1 MELNEDRLHDLLG
14 KVVTEMGAA
23 ANGPLITIGDKLGLY
38 TTLAESGHLTS
49 HELAVKTNTTERYIR
64 EWLSAQAA
72 SGYVEYEASSQKFFM
87 TPEQSMVFGNRKSPV
102 FMTGAFYAISS
113 LYHDEHKIENA
124 FKTGEG
130 VSWGDHNSCLF
141 CGTEKFFSPSYEG
154 NLISNWIPSMDGVI
168 EKLEK
173 GAKVADIGCGHAA
186 STIIMAKAF
195 PNSSFI
201 GFDFH
206 AASID
211 QAKERAKDAGLTNVS
226 FEVSTAKDFPG
237 SDYDFI
243 TFFDCLHDMGDPV
256 GACAHTKAAL
266 KSDGTCMIVEPFA
279 KDTLEDNLNPVGRAF
294 YAFSTMLCTPCSLNQ
309 EVGLALGAQAGE
321 KQLKEV
327 ISKGGFSKFKRAT
340 ETPFNLILEARP

>member
-1 MELNEDRLHDLLG
+1 MELNEEKLHALLG
-14 KVVTEMGAA
+14 QVVTEMGAA

-38 TTLAESGHLTS
+38 TTLSESLYMS
-49 HELAVKTNTTERYIR
+49 SSELAAKTNTAERYVR

-72 SGYVEYEASSQKFFM
+72 SGYVEYDSEKNKFFM
-87 TPEQSMVFGNRKSPV
+87 TPEQTMVFGNRKSPV

-113 LYHDEHKIENA
+113 LYFDEQKIEDA

-154 NLISNWIPSMDGVI
+154 NLISNWLPSMEGVV
-168 EKLEK
+168 EKLK
-173 GAKVADIGCGHAA
+173 AGAKVADIGCGHAA
-186 STIIMAKAF
+186 STIIMAKEF
-195 PNSSFI
+195 PNSTFI

-206 AASID
+206 AESID
-211 QAKERAKDAGLTNVS
+211 QARERARDAGLTNVT
-226 FEVSTAKDFPG
+226 FEVATAKDFPG
-237 SDYDFI
+237 KDYDFI

-266 KSDGTCMIVEPFA
+266 KPDGTCMIVEPFA
-279 KDTLEDNLNPVGRAF
+279 KDTLEENLNPVGRAF

-321 KQLKEV
+321 GKLKDV
-327 ISKGGFSKFKRAT
+327 ILEGGFTRFKRAT

>member
-1 MELNEDRLHDLLG
+1 MELNEDKLHDLLG
-14 KVVTEMGAA
+14 KVVVEMGAA

-38 TTLAESGHLTS
+38 EVLSESGHMS
-49 HELAVKTNTTERYIR
+49 SNELATKTKTAERYVR

-72 SGYVEYEASSQKFFM
+72 SGYVEYDATVQKFFM
-87 TPEQSMVFGNRKSPV
+87 TPEQSAVFGNRKSPV

-113 LYHDEHKIENA
+113 LYHDEPKIEEA
-124 FKTGEG
+124 FRTGEG
-130 VSWGDHNSCLF
+130 VSWGDHSTCLF

-154 NLISNWIPSMDGVI
+154 NLISNWLPSMNGVI
-168 EKLEK
+168 DKLQK

-186 STIIMAKAF
+186 STIIMAKEF
-195 PNSSFI
+195 PNSSFN

-206 AASID
+206 NKSIET
-211 QAKERAKDAGLTNVS
+211 AKERAKAAGLTNIT

-237 SDYDFI
+237 KDYDFI

-256 GACAHTKAAL
+256 GACAHAKNAL
-266 KSDGTCMIVEPFA
+266 KSNGTCMIVEPFA
-279 KDTLEDNLNPVGRAF
+279 KDSLEENLNPVGRAF

-321 KQLKEV
+321 KRLKEV
-327 ISKGGFSKFKRAT
+327 ITNGGFTRFKRAT